1 MMRMPRSVL
10 VLAGVLGLAMLGG
23 GTAEAGHAHFSGGVH
38 VSGGFR
44 GSVGVHFARPVG
56 RSFGR
61 SFGRPF
67 FRPRVWVGGGR
78 WWWNYYWWWPLPTPS
93 YYYPEYAAPVY
104 GGTYYPVQP
113 GLAAPGAVAMAP
125 RHRAPL
131 PVFGFGVFAGGT
143 AVNGN
148 HDASEVGVLA
158 RLRLTGG
165 LLIEGEVAKDSF
177 SGSIAVCPPAQPGG
191 VSCDVA
197 ATSGDRTDRRI
208 GGSLIWE
215 LGAHNSLAPYLL
227 AGGGVQQAKVTS
239 GDFVGADFT
248 STQDY
253 GEVGVGLRLSLS
265 RNFQLIGD
273 IRAGRR
279 WTIDSNQTVTP
290 VARAT
295 GTINP
300 PSTGDNNTED
310 YSRARV
316 AAVVMF

>member
-1 MMRMPRSVL
+1 
-10 VLAGVLGLAMLGG
+10 MLGD

-56 RSFGR
+56 RPFVGGA
-61 SFGRPF
+61 FHRPF
-67 FRPRVWVGGGR
+67 FRPRVWVGGR

-93 YYYPEYAAPVY
+93 YYYPEYVQPSY

-113 GLAAPGAVAMAP
+113 GVAAPGAVAVRP
-125 RHRAPL
+125 RREPL
-131 PVFGFGVFAGGT
+131 PVLGFGVFAGGT

-158 RLRLTGG
+158 RLRLTEG
-165 LLIEGEVAKDSF
+165 LLVEAEVAKDSF
-177 SGSIAVCPPAQPGG
+177 SGDVAACPAAQPGM
-191 VSCDVA
+191 VSCEVA
-197 ATSGDRTDRRI
+197 SANGNRTDRRI

-215 LGAHNSLAPYLL
+215 IGARNSLAPYVL

-239 GDFVGADFT
+239 GDFIGADFT
-248 STQDY
+248 STQDF

-279 WTIDSNQTVTP
+279 WTIDTNQDVVP

-300 PSTGDNNTED
+300 PPTGNNNSED

>member
-1 MMRMPRSVL
+1 
-10 VLAGVLGLAMLGG
+10 MLGS
-23 GTAEAGHAHFSGGVH
+23 GTADAGHAHFSGSVH

-56 RSFGR
+56 RPFVGA
-61 SFGRPF
+61 FHRPF
-67 FRPRVWVGGGR
+67 FRPRVWVGGR

-93 YYYPEYAAPVY
+93 YYYPEYVAPAY

-113 GLAAPGAVAMAP
+113 GVAAPGAVAMRP
-125 RHRAPL
+125 RRAPL

-148 HDASEVGVLA
+148 HDASEVGVMA
-158 RLRLTGG
+158 RLRLTEG

-177 SGSIAVCPPAQPGG
+177 SGTVAPACPAGAECPLIAA
-191 VSCDVA
+191 
-197 ATSGDRTDRRI
+197 SGNRTDRRI

-215 LGAHNSLAPYLL
+215 LGARNSFAPYVL

-253 GEVGVGLRLSLS
+253 GEVGIGLRLSLS

-279 WTIDSNQTVTP
+279 WTIDGTENVMP